1 MGGGDSATLLC
12 VTPNGEVL
20 MDWADPG
27 CCGVEEGEEENDA
40 RVLPFAKLPE
50 VVVGAAR
57 RSDEDAA
64 AAATTRLAPGALL
77 ASLFPHLE
85 ESKRLELAEST
96 LLLGSFLRPPFL
108 KNQHASKATFYML
121 RPFPSSY
128 LQTSASSS
136 SLRWT
141 EVEQLIQRFEEHQVF
156 LCPLSLQLLRWLQR
170 FSRSDDFGDFVK
182 HCLER
187 SQLLNDVNDERMLVG
202 VQMELEYAPNM
213 LVVPVLSNTLP
224 PFDSTNLVMFLTKT
238 ECLIVDPGASLSAGA
253 PHFLLLLDEFV
264 FNTSSSLPPRTLHIF
279 LTHHHKDHWEGLVA
293 LSQLDF
299 SSSSISNQLIVYA
312 HAKTFQRL
320 ERLLPSLEGAQALD
334 LFTNSQKWKL
344 VSITSNDRIVLSPS
358 SSQEDGQGLV
368 LDILQAE
375 GHTDGHLVL
384 WESKGRTL
392 IAGDHIVG
400 QGSASLD
407 AVGGGD
413 MTQYLATTRFLM
425 SLAPR
430 LAVPAH
436 GPPSYRCVALL
447 KEYLRHRQARE
458 DAIVSSIQ
466 AGARN
471 VEEVVAAVYKDISPA
486 LWKPAAANVMLHI
499 RKLQN
504 EEKLPPSF
512 SPASSSS

>member
-1 MGGGDSATLLC
+1 MGGESASLLC

-27 CCGVEEGEEENDA
+27 CCGVEEEEENDA
-40 RVLPFAKLPE
+40 SVLPFAKLPE
-50 VVVGAAR
+50 VIVGAETSAAR
-57 RSDEDAA
+57 QGDEDAA
-64 AAATTRLAPGALL
+64 TATTRLAPGALL

-85 ESKRLELAEST
+85 ESKRLELAESAS
-96 LLLGSFLRPPFL
+96 LLGSFLRPPFL
-108 KNQHASKATFYML
+108 KDQHASKATFYVL

-136 SLRWT
+136 SSSPLRWT
-141 EVEQLIQRFEEHQVF
+141 EVEQLIQRFEEHRVL

-170 FSRSDDFGDFVK
+170 FSSSDDFGGFVK

-187 SQLLNDVNDERMLVG
+187 SNLLNDVNERMLVG

-213 LVVPVLSNTLP
+213 LVVPILSNTLP

-253 PHFLLLLDEFV
+253 PHFLRLLDEFV
-264 FNTSSSLPPRTLHIF
+264 FNTSSSLPPRKLHIF

-293 LSQLDF
+293 LSQLA
-299 SSSSISNQLIVYA
+299 SSSSPSNQRFTVYA
-312 HAKTFQRL
+312 HTKTFQRL

-334 LFTNSQKWKL
+334 LFTNPQKWKL
-344 VSITSNDRIVLSPS
+344 VSITSNDQICLSPS
-358 SSQEDGQGLV
+358 SAQEDGQGLV

-413 MTQYLATTRFLM
+413 MAQYLATTRFLM

-471 VEEVVAAVYKDISPA
+471 VEEVVAAVYKDIPPA
-486 LWKPAAANVMLHI
+486 LWKPATANVMLHI
-499 RKLQN
+499 RKLQK
-504 EEKLPPSF
+504 EEKLPQGF
-512 SPASSSS
+512 SLSS